1 MFKQYG
7 DKLITLHNNGR
18 TTSINSY
25 LAEESSDLLDIAKEA
40 KEIT

>member
-7 DKLITLHNNGR
+7 DKLITLANGW

-25 LAEESSDLLDIAKEA
+25 LAEEASGLIEIAKEA